1 MRFRNETRISF
12 LNEKRKVANLMP
24 YVNLQ
29 VAGPLTKKQKEEIVK
44 EFTETLQRVAGKPPE
59 VTYIVIEE
67 VPREN
72 WAKGGKLLE

>member
-1 MRFRNETRISF
+1 
-12 LNEKRKVANLMP
+12 MP